1 MSTSRATTAI
11 ATKFTRSPPNFP
23 RRLVAAIE
31 WSRLFLLH
39 RAVGLL
45 SEFESAPRTK
55 ATFLVCETCLR
66 FGGGGVNL
74 FGELFENALNKTF
87 ENSFTVAFQ
96 LRWLI

>member
-1 MSTSRATTAI
+1 M

-23 RRLVAAIE
+23 QRLAAASE
-31 WSRLFLLH
+31 WSTLFLLH

-66 FGGGGVNL
+66 LGGRKAG
-74 FGELFENALNKTF
+74 
-87 ENSFTVAFQ
+87 SQSIWRTVRKF
-96 LRWLI
+96 IE